1 MDGLAEKDPKRCSIW
16 DRSWSEKGT
25 WTLIKPSAPAT
36 SRSGARIAGWWERV
50 WAATGEARGSAAS
63 EGGGSEG
70 VEGER
75 GMASE
80 VGGAEGAEEERA
92 VDGDW
97 LLRLA
102 GEDRC
107 SGRSS
112 GEE

>member
-1 MDGLAEKDPKRCSIW
+1 M
-16 DRSWSEKGT
+16 
-25 WTLIKPSAPAT
+25 
-36 SRSGARIAGWWERV
+36 

-70 VEGER
+70 VEEER

-80 VGGAEGAEEERA
+80 AGGAEGAEEERA